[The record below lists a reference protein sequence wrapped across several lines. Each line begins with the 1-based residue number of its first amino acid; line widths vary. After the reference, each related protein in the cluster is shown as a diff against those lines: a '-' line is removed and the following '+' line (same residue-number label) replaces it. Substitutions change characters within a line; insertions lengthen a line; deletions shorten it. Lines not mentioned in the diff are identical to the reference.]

1 MCDGA
6 SRFISETID
15 CGDLTVTPPQAYSDA
30 TKYAGQSMWGVW
42 GALGTISRGE
52 QRPLTE

>member
-15 CGDLTVTPPQAYSDA
+15 CGDLTVTPPTPSSNA
-30 TKYAGQSMWGVW
+30 TYYKGQSVWGVW
-42 GALGTISRGE
+42 GALGTISCGE
-52 QRPLTE
+52 QLSLTE